1 MARILKTRHRRRL
14 AEMTAD
20 RAAQVERAAARAIDR
35 QVEREAAQAYAHMI
49 GADLPIEERRQRALR
64 NLPQS
69 NPC

>member
-1 MARILKTRHRRRL
+1 
-14 AEMTAD
+14 MTAD